1 MEVSKPCHSTVYD
14 ESTLGV
20 NTTYKGQYCLLSAT
34 HGLTHVNRANL
45 RKEINTQ
52 SDSSEDYQPMGTTI
66 EDQMDF
72 VLYNSPQVP
81 SPKYAKQDLAWAT
94 VTQE

>member
-1 MEVSKPCHSTVYD
+1 MSI
-14 ESTLGV
+14 
-20 NTTYKGQYCLLSAT
+20 LS
-34 HGLTHVNRANL
+34 L

-72 VLYNSPQVP
+72 VLYNSPQEP

>member
-1 MEVSKPCHSTVYD
+1 MK
-14 ESTLGV
+14 
-20 NTTYKGQYCLLSAT
+20 KGQYCLLSAA
-34 HGLTHVNRANL
+34 HGLTHVNRTNFG
-45 RKEINTQ
+45 KEINTQ

-94 VTQE
+94 ITQEQGSPEIDISPVNF